1 MLSVQQAKFGLMLLM
16 VLPVASVAN
25 TETLHHVDPNTQS
38 ETWETT
44 AHGVTFSLTQ
54 IQPDQARA
62 FYVNRGFTLEQIE
75 PYANACIYMTVL
87 RNDHAP
93 EVISYVLQDWS
104 IVADKEKRPPIKITD
119 WMTRLKETGAKQS
132 ALIAFRWA
140 QFPPEQEYE
149 PGGDWNQ
156 GMLTTGLP
164 PGSQFDAVAR
174 WTMKGERYEGVLRNV
189 RCAK

>member
-1 MLSVQQAKFGLMLLM
+1 MVRNIQDIYILVLLMLLPA
-16 VLPVASVAN
+16 VSIAN
-25 TETLHHVDPNTQS
+25 PETSHYIDPDTKS
-38 ETWETT
+38 ETWQTS

-62 FYVNRGFTLEQIE
+62 FYVNRGFTMEQIE
-75 PYANACIYMTVL
+75 PYATSCIYMTVL
-87 RNDHAP
+87 RNDKASD
-93 EVISYVLQDWS
+93 VISYVLQDWS
-104 IVADKEKRPPIKITD
+104 IVTGDETRSPIKINE
-119 WMTRLKETGAKQS
+119 WMTQLKGTGAKQS

-164 PGSQFDAVAR
+164 PESQFDAVAR
-174 WTMKGERYEGVLRNV
+174 WTMKGKQYEGVLHNV